1 MWQKYKNMFNG
12 TSPRITMVKL
22 TVISFI
28 VTFVAIML
36 DSALGFQF
44 GMGPL
49 YITTLMVIAV
59 ITIPFQVR
67 RLRDGGLN
75 WKHIFWAFCPI
86 VGPFIGVYQI
96 YFRASRLEV

>member
-22 TVISFI
+22 VVVSFI
-28 VTFVAIML
+28 AIFVAIML

-49 YITTLMVIAV
+49 YIITLMVIV
-59 ITIPFQVR
+59 LITLPFQVR
-67 RLRDGGLN
+67 RLRDGELN

-86 VGPFIGVYQI
+86 VGPFIAAYQI
-96 YFRASRLEV
+96 YFRASRVKV